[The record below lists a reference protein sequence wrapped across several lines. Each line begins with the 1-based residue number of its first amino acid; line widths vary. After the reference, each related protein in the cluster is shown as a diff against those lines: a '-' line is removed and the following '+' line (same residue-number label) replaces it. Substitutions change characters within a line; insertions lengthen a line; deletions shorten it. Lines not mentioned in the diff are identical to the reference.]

1 MSKNMVKGANNYGER
16 GIISCEQGQMR
27 ILYKFA
33 VKLHKILCIPRNNLP
48 RYIVPGLVREYL
60 ISRTRHVFCTTSR
73 ISTRY
78 FAWQKLIVWF
88 CLFAIMAPYLI
99 SGLCSW
105 WLFSCIQIQPPYSQV
120 LLDRSGVRELLWLF
134 VDLCLSRW
142 YLSGWS
148 IIIWS
153 AAPPSIPQGIYHLG
167 SVKRV
172 STCRNA
178 YVSIWA
184 Y

>member
-48 RYIVPGLVREYL
+48 RYIVPGRVREYL

-88 CLFAIMAPYLI
+88 CLFAIMAPYLS

-120 LLDRSGVRELLWLF
+120 LLDRSGVRELLCGCLLTF
-134 VDLCLSRW
+134 VWVDDISSADQSYTAHEIRW
-142 YLSGWS
+142 
-148 IIIWS
+148 
-153 AAPPSIPQGIYHLG
+153 
-167 SVKRV
+167 
-172 STCRNA
+172 
-178 YVSIWA
+178 
-184 Y
+184 